1 MLEHRVADRVQHL
14 HVLGIRIV
22 FRKRVIEFGVERDNL
37 AADRFHYLRRER
49 ARGAVAA
56 GDHDLQLAL
65 EFWPLGEIGDIA
77 RREIF
82 VELIGAAGLVLE
94 LGVEHD
100 FLQPRHL
107 VRAEGERTVGAHL
120 DAGPAI
126 VVMRSGHHRDAG
138 HVEIELREIGHR
150 RHRKPDVVHLAARR
164 HQAGDQRVFDRGRIA
179 AEIVAGNDFLFDAE
193 FRNQRA
199 EPHAQRLNA
208 HQVDFLLKQP
218 ARVVFA
224 KAGCLHHRPGFE
236 LIGIRN
242 QHGFWLWEH
251 GLPCGGNA

>member
-1 MLEHRVADRVQHL
+1 MVEL
-14 HVLGIRIV
+14 
-22 FRKRVIEFGVERDNL
+22 GVERDHL
-37 AADRFHYLRRER
+37 AADRLHHVRRER
-49 ARGAVAA
+49 ACRAVAA
-56 GDHDLQLAL
+56 SDHDFQLAL
-65 EFWPLGEIGDIA
+65 ELRALGEIGDIA
-77 RREIF
+77 RREIL
-82 VELIGAAGLVLE
+82 VELIGAAGLVVE

-150 RHRKPDVVHLAARR
+150 RHGKPNVVHLAARR
-164 HQAGDQRVFDRGRIA
+164 HQAGNQRIFDRGRIA
-179 AEIVAGNDFLFDAE
+179 AKIMPGNDFLFDAE
-193 FRNQRA
+193 FRDQRA
-199 EPHAQRLNA
+199 EPHAQRLNP
-208 HQVDFLLKQP
+208 HQVDFLLEQP

-224 KAGCLHHRPGFE
+224 KAGCLHHGSGFE